1 MVEMVECLFS
11 SSSIYDKIVLA
22 CKKYNQPLQRTV
34 TLKNKVSA
42 IMKSEKHNPF
52 DLNRTEYADLLGVS
66 PNCIR
71 MRLRQKKLEGQYIFE
86 NGKYFEAWDR
96 DQRKYSLQLFF
107 RTAAASANLLA
118 IEQ

>member
-1 MVEMVECLFS
+1 MAAEPYE
-11 SSSIYDKIVLA
+11 
-22 CKKYNQPLQRTV
+22 TV
-34 TLKNKVSA
+34 AFKV
-42 IMKSEKHNPF
+42 
-52 DLNRTEYADLLGVS
+52 
-66 PNCIR
+66 PN
-71 MRLRQKKLEGQYIFE
+71 LEIDFE